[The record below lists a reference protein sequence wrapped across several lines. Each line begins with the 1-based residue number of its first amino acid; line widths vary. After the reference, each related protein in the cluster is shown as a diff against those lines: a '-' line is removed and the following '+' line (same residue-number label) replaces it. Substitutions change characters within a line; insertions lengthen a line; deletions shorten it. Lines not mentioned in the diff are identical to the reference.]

1 MLFTLMLEFYTGVCA
16 LQVAQALG
24 GLQRLG
30 GLLGAARSHGGAAL
44 DRLRTL
50 GDGDARRGAEV
61 SVRAWLGLCCRSVAG
76 CFEQVFHR
84 FPGC

>member
-1 MLFTLMLEFYTGVCA
+1 MCM

-44 DRLRTL
+44 DRLRTRA
-50 GDGDARRGAEV
+50 DGDARRGAAEV
-61 SVRAWLGLCCRSVAG
+61 IMTPGLV
-76 CFEQVFHR
+76 
-84 FPGC
+84 